1 MRCQIC
7 QKNQA
12 VIHTLD
18 LVDDEYVSRYLCE
31 FCAQGENG
39 PPEDSSYKVI
49 KFFGEIMKQQGA
61 PAPAGTAP
69 SSGRSCP
76 GCGMSQEQ
84 FQQTKRLGCAR
95 CYESFH
101 LDLEQIFLR
110 VQENVVHRGKVPAR
124 PKNAPPSPLELKR
137 LREHLSRA
145 IDEER
150 FEEAALYRDKIVEL
164 TQDEDEPG
172 PGAQEGED
180 H

>member
-1 MRCQIC
+1 LRCQIC

-18 LVDDEYVSRYLCE
+18 LVEEDYVSRFLCE
-31 FCAQGENG
+31 QCAHGHG
-39 PPEDSSYKVI
+39 DPPEDSSYKVI

-61 PAPAGTAP
+61 PAPLGSAP
-69 SSGRSCP
+69 SSGQSCP

-84 FQQTKRLGCAR
+84 FQQHKRLGCAR
-95 CYESFH
+95 CYESFQ
-101 LDLEQIFLR
+101 LELEQIFLR
-110 VQENVVHRGKVPAR
+110 VQEHVLHRGKVPAR

-145 IDEER
+145 IEEER

-164 TQDEDEPG
+164 TQEDEG
-172 PGAQEGED
+172 SEEGEA
-180 H
+180 